1 MKKLTLALTVRRK
14 AATEAVTSAQMD
26 TLLQSLWRG
35 HSVEKVVARKKSFK
49 KSLVKMNEYVQ

>member
-26 TLLQSLWRG
+26 TLLQSLWG
-35 HSVEKVVARKKSFK
+35 DHSVGKVVAWKIIQK
-49 KSLVKMNEYVQ
+49 

>member
-35 HSVEKVVARKKSFK
+35 HSVEKVVARKKIIEK
-49 KSLVKMNEYVQ
+49 ELGEDE